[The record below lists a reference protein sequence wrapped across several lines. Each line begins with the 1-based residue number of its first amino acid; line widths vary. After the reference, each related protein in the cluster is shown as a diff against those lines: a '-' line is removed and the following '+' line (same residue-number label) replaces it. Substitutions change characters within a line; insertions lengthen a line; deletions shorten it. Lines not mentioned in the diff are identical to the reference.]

1 MILPNYQITDLIYSS
16 DRTLVYR
23 GISTIHQ
30 HPVIIK
36 TLRNEY
42 PTFSEIIHFHNQ
54 YTLTKNIDH
63 PHIIKPLKLVKY
75 KNAYALITEDLGGV
89 SLTETIQHWQDE
101 KIHHKERISEFL
113 KIAISITNALEFL
126 YHQRI
131 IHKDI
136 KPANIIINPH
146 NKQVKLIDF
155 SISSLLPREN
165 QEIENPKVLE
175 GTLAYLSPEQTG
187 RMNRAIDYRSDFY
200 SLGVTFYEMLTGKL
214 PFFSNDPMELVH
226 CHLAQPPI
234 PIEEIQPE
242 IPLVLSHIVSKLMAK
257 NAENRYQSA
266 WGLKYDLEKCL
277 TQLETTGKIE
287 VFSLGERD
295 IRDRF
300 LIPEKLYGRETEV
313 NQLLNAFDR
322 VANGT
327 TEMMLVGGFSGIGKT
342 AVVNEVHKPIVRQRG
357 YFIKGKYDQ
366 FQRNIPFS
374 AFVQAFRDLI
384 GQLLSESDAQ
394 LATWKTQI
402 LTALGDNGQVLIDVI
417 PELENI
423 IGKQPPAPELSG
435 TASQN
440 RFNLLF
446 QKFGQVFTSKEH
458 PLVIFLDDLQW
469 ADSASLSLLKLLM
482 EESGY
487 LLILGAY
494 RDNEVSQ
501 VHPFILTVD
510 ELMKA
515 GATVK
520 TITLPPLR
528 KSDMNQLVAETLNC
542 ELSMAEPLTKL
553 VYQKTQGNPFFATQ
567 FLKALYDDKLI
578 SFVPPESPL
587 SKGGSQGG
595 WQCDIAQVEALAI
608 TDDVVEFMAL
618 QLQKLS
624 RETQAILKLA
634 ACVGAQFDLNTLA
647 IVSEQSPATTATAL
661 WKALQEGLV
670 IPTSKI
676 YKFFTQSESKEVLQ
690 ASANPTY
697 RFLHDRVQQAAYF
710 LIPQSEKQST
720 HLKIGRLLLSNTTEE
735 EREEKIFDLVN
746 QLNYGVELITQPQE
760 REGLARLNL
769 AAGTKAKAATAYQA
783 AIEYLMIGRKLL
795 PTDSWLLQY
804 ELTLAL
810 SDSAAETA
818 YLNGEFETME
828 ELIEEVLREA
838 RSLLDQINVYEV
850 KLQAYTVQKQFIEAI
865 KTAFSILKLLG
876 ISFPESPTDADI
888 QREFDFTKSHW
899 SDREI
904 KELIH
909 LPDMKELEKKA
920 ALRILNSIVS
930 PAYIA
935 LPQFLPLI
943 ACEQVKLLI
952 KNGNEPNAAFAYGN
966 YAVMLCVIVGDIE
979 SGYQFGQ
986 VASSILSK
994 FNTKEITAKV
1004 VLCTDGDI
1012 KHWKEPAR
1020 ETIKP
1025 LLSAYQI
1032 GLETGDIIFA
1042 TYCAFYGF
1050 CNSYFAGTNLTEL
1063 EREVASYSQAFRE
1076 LKQDTVFGWNELHR
1090 QGILNLIKPSPN
1102 PGCLVGEAYN
1112 EIKSLPLHQEIND
1125 HLALHIIHSH
1135 KLILNYLFEQ
1145 VDEAVENAATAEKY
1159 LDGVT
1164 GMFVIPAFY
1173 LYDSLARLGWLNN
1186 RDTANRETQLAKVAA
1201 NQKKM
1206 QTWASH
1212 APMNHLHK
1220 FNLVEAEK
1228 HRVLDRKTE
1237 ALEFYD
1243 LAIAGAKENEYI
1255 QEEALANEL
1264 AAKFYLD
1271 WGKEK
1276 VAAGY
1281 MQDAYYCYAKWG
1293 AKAKIDDLEKS
1304 YPQLLQPIIQQ
1315 RNFNLNPLTTIA
1327 TMNSEIL
1334 GNKTRSSQTHST
1346 SISDALDFASLVRAA
1361 QTISS
1366 QIQLDELIKT
1376 ITKIILHNSGA
1387 RQSILLFYDDNW
1399 KVKAIA
1405 TPENTQILSEL
1416 MDEYAQLPLAL
1427 INYVKNTQKIV
1438 IIDNGK
1444 IDLPVIDDYLW
1455 QRQPKSVLC
1464 LPIINQGDLVG
1475 ILYLENEETE
1485 GVFTDDRILI
1495 LNFLCT
1501 QAGISLQNARLYQQA
1516 QTYSQQLE
1524 RSLQELQNSQTQLMQ
1539 SSAFLEAQRESSL
1552 DGILVIDNNR
1562 NVNAFN
1568 HRFTEL
1574 WGIPENIIETKDDY
1588 QLLGFVLEQLDKPQE
1603 FLDKVE
1609 YLYQHPEL
1617 ASLDEVK
1624 LKDDRVLERASTAV
1638 KLSSGE
1644 HCGRI
1649 WYFRDISDRKATENA
1664 IQQKSQQLE
1673 QALQELQQ
1681 AQLKIVQSEKMS
1693 ALGNLVAGVA
1703 HEINNPVG
1711 FLNGNIPLALD
1722 YIKDLLGLLDLYQE
1736 KYPEPD
1742 RDIQEEIETI
1752 ELDYLRED
1760 LPKLVGSMQEGV
1772 KRIQDISNS
1781 LRTFSRADKDYP
1793 VACNIHDGIDSTIMI
1808 LKHRLKAKD
1817 NRPEIQV
1824 IKDYGNLPQIECY
1837 AGQLNQVFMNLLSNA
1852 IDALEDSNQG
1862 QSYGE
1867 IRNTIFIK
1875 TELSN
1880 DNQNAI
1886 IRIKD
1891 NGIGMSEAVQK
1902 KIFEHLF
1909 TTKGV
1914 GKGTGLGLAIARQ
1927 IIEEKH
1933 QGSITV
1939 NSALGVGTEL
1949 TITLSIKLDA
1959 PAKKP

>member
-23 GISTIHQ
+23 GISTLEQ

-42 PTFSEIIHFHNQ
+42 PTFREIVHFHNQ
-54 YTLTKNIDH
+54 YTITQNLDH
-63 PHIIKPLKLVKY
+63 PNIIKTLKLVKY
-75 KNAYALITEDLGGV
+75 KSAYALITEDVGGV
-89 SLTETIQHWQDE
+89 SLTENIKHWQDE
-101 KIHHKERISEFL
+101 KIHQKQRIPEFL
-113 KIAISITNALEFL
+113 QIAIKITNALDFL
-126 YHQRI
+126 YHKRI

-136 KPANIIINPH
+136 KPANIIINHH

-155 SISSLLPREN
+155 SISSLLPRET

-226 CHLAQPPI
+226 CHLAKPPI

-242 IPLVLSHIVSKLMAK
+242 IPLVLSQIVSKLMAK

-295 IRDRF
+295 LRDRF
-300 LIPEKLYGRETEV
+300 TIPEKLYGRETEV
-313 NQLLNAFDR
+313 NQLLNAFDQ

-342 AVVNEVHKPIVRQRG
+342 AVVKEVHKPIARRRG

-374 AFVQAFRDLI
+374 AFVEAFRDLI

-417 PELENI
+417 PELEKI

-469 ADSASLSLLKLLM
+469 ADSASLNLLKLLM
-482 EESGY
+482 EDSGY

-494 RDNEVSQ
+494 RDNEVSP

-510 ELMKA
+510 ELIKK
-515 GATVK
+515 GATIN

-528 KSDMNQLVAETLNC
+528 EADMNRLVADTLNC
-542 ELSMAEPLTKL
+542 ELSLAEPLTKL
-553 VYQKTQGNPFFATQ
+553 VSQKTQGNPFFATQ
-567 FLKALYDDKLI
+567 FLKALYDEKLI
-578 SFVPPESPL
+578 TFAPPQSPL

-595 WQCDIAQVEALAI
+595 WQCDIAQVEALAL

-618 QLQKLS
+618 QLQKLP
-624 RETQAILKLA
+624 RETQEMLKLA
-634 ACVGAQFDLNTLA
+634 SCIGTQFDLNTLA
-647 IVSEQSPATTATAL
+647 IVSEKSLASTATNL
-661 WKALQEGLV
+661 WKALEEGLV
-670 IPTSKI
+670 IPTTKI
-676 YKFFTQSESKEVLQ
+676 YKFFTSDTEDVFHVSV
-690 ASANPTY
+690 NPSY
-697 RFLHDRVQQAAYF
+697 RFLHDRVQQAAYS
-710 LIPQSEKQST
+710 LIPQSQKEST
-720 HLKIGRLLLSNTTEE
+720 HYRIGHLLLENLSEGDRQEQLFEIVRHLNIGSSLIVDPPK
-735 EREEKIFDLVN
+735 RE
-746 QLNYGVELITQPQE
+746 QLAQ
-760 REGLARLNL
+760 LNL
-769 AAGTKAKAATAYQA
+769 ATGNKARNSTAYVA
-783 AIEYLMIGRKLL
+783 ASNYFVTGIDLLAPQYWENQYQLSLQLFLGRAEMENLAGKFDLASSLVETVIDQGNNLL
-795 PTDSWLLQY
+795 DRCAAY
-804 ELTLAL
+804 ELKMLVNIASGQPNTAIDTAL
-810 SDSAAETA
+810 VALDLLGVALVSEPPSSINFDRLLNLPEMTEPAQLKAMKILMSVISAAYVVQPELMLPVT
-818 YLNGEFETME
+818 LTM
-828 ELIEEVLREA
+828 
-838 RSLLDQINVYEV
+838 
-850 KLQAYTVQKQFIEAI
+850 
-865 KTAFSILKLLG
+865 LKLSIEHG
-876 ISFPESPTDADI
+876 NSPI
-888 QREFDFTKSHW
+888 
-899 SDREI
+899 
-904 KELIH
+904 
-909 LPDMKELEKKA
+909 
-920 ALRILNSIVS
+920 
-930 PAYIA
+930 
-935 LPQFLPLI
+935 
-943 ACEQVKLLI
+943 
-952 KNGNEPNAAFAYGN
+952 AAFTYAFYG
-966 YAVMLCVIVGDIE
+966 VLLCGFIGDIE
-979 SGYQFGQ
+979 LGYQFGQ
-986 VASSILSK
+986 LSLKILEKYDARFLKSK
-994 FNTKEITAKV
+994 VYHLFYAMI
-1004 VLCTDGDI
+1004 CP
-1012 KHWKEPAR
+1012 WKEPISV
-1020 ETIKP
+1020 TLDG
-1025 LLSAYQI
+1025 LLESIQS
-1032 GLETGDIIFA
+1032 GLETGDVEYA
-1042 TYCAFYGF
+1042 MYSLKDYCKYYFLTGAFLDDVYAKCEKYKPLSRKIEFVYIELVLWQQLGVKLQNLPWTEDIEISLENLNEADSIAYF
-1050 CNSYFAGTNLTEL
+1050 QEKQYPVPLFSAYFAKC
-1063 EREVASYSQAFRE
+1063 Q
-1076 LKQDTVFGWNELHR
+1076 
-1090 QGILNLIKPSPN
+1090 
-1102 PGCLVGEAYN
+1102 
-1112 EIKSLPLHQEIND
+1112 
-1125 HLALHIIHSH
+1125 
-1135 KLILNYLFEQ
+1135 LNYFKGDYAKAL
-1145 VDEAVENAATAEKY
+1145 ENAQAARPYLNFLIGKIYPTVYNFYHSLSLLAIIPTLPPEESLKY
-1159 LDGVT
+1159 LDV
-1164 GMFVIPAFY
+1164 VKQNQ
-1173 LYDSLARLGWLNN
+1173 S
-1186 RDTANRETQLAKVAA
+1186 QLE
-1201 NQKKM
+1201 
-1206 QTWASH
+1206 TWANH
-1212 APMNHLHK
+1212 APTNNLHK
-1220 FNLVEAEK
+1220 FHLVKAQMCQILGEKSEAIEYY
-1228 HRVLDRKTE
+1228 DR
-1237 ALEFYD
+1237 
-1243 LAIAGAKENEYI
+1243 AISLAKENEYI

-1281 MQDAYYCYAKWG
+1281 MQEAYYCYARWG
-1293 AKAKIDDLEKS
+1293 AKAKIEHLEKS
-1304 YPQLLQPIIQQ
+1304 YPLLLQPIIQQ
-1315 RNFNLNPLTTIA
+1315 PKLNINPLTTLV
-1327 TMNSEIL
+1327 TVNNEIL
-1334 GNKTRSSQTHST
+1334 SQKTRSSPSPTT
-1346 SISDALDFASLVRAA
+1346 GISDALDFASILKAA

-1366 QIQLDELIKT
+1366 TIPLDELL
-1376 ITKIILHNSGA
+1376 TKITQIILQNSGA
-1387 RQSILLFYDDNW
+1387 SQCILLFPDDNTW
-1399 KVKAIA
+1399 QIRAIT
-1405 TPENTQILSEL
+1405 TPQQTELLSEL
-1416 MDEYAQLPLAL
+1416 MDNNPQLPLAL
-1427 INYVKNTQKIV
+1427 IYYVKNTRKIV
-1438 IIDNGK
+1438 IVDNLK
-1444 IDLPVIDDYLW
+1444 TDLPVIDNYLR

-1475 ILYLENEETE
+1475 ILYLQNEATE
-1485 GVFTDDRILI
+1485 GVFTDDHILI
-1495 LNFLCT
+1495 LNFLCA
-1501 QAGISLQNARLYQQA
+1501 QAAISLQNARLYQQA

-1524 RSLQELQNSQTQLMQ
+1524 CSLQELQNSQTKLME

-1568 HRFTEL
+1568 QRFTEL

-1609 YLYQHPEL
+1609 YLYQHPEV

-1624 LKDDRVLERASTAV
+1624 LKDERVLERASTAV

-1649 WYFRDISDRKATENA
+1649 WYFRDISDRKAAENA

-1681 AQLKIVQSEKMS
+1681 AQLQIVQNEKMS

-1711 FLNGNIPLALD
+1711 FLNGNIQPALD

-1742 RDIQEEIETI
+1742 GDIQEEIETI
-1752 ELDYLRED
+1752 DLDYIRED
-1760 LPKLVGSMQEGV
+1760 LPKLVGSMREGV

-1793 VACNIHDGIDSTIMI
+1793 LACNIHEGIDSTIMI

-1817 NRPEIQV
+1817 NRPEIPV
-1824 IKDYGNLPQIECY
+1824 IKDYGNLPPIECY
-1837 AGQLNQVFMNLLSNA
+1837 AGQLNQVFMNLFSNA
-1852 IDALEDSNQG
+1852 IDALEESNKG
-1862 QSYGE
+1862 RIYRE
-1867 IRNTIFIK
+1867 ITNKIVVK
-1875 TELSN
+1875 TELSS
-1880 DNQNAI
+1880 NQKQVI

-1891 NGIGMSEAVQK
+1891 NGIGMSEEVQK
-1902 KIFEHLF
+1902 KVFEHLF

-1949 TITLSIKLDA
+1949 TITLSIKLNA
-1959 PAKKP
+1959 PHNLS

>member
-16 DRTLVYR
+16 DYTLVYR
-23 GISTIHQ
+23 GISTIDQ

-42 PTFSEIIHFHNQ
+42 PNFSEIVHFHNQ
-54 YTLTKNIDH
+54 YTITKNLDH

-75 KNAYALITEDLGGV
+75 KSAYALITEDVGGV
-89 SLTETIQHWQDE
+89 SLTETIKRWQDE
-101 KIHHKERISEFL
+101 KIHQKQRIPEFL
-113 KIAISITNALEFL
+113 RIAIQITNALDFL

-146 NKQVKLIDF
+146 NQQVKLIDF
-155 SISSLLPREN
+155 SISSLLPRET
-165 QEIENPKVLE
+165 QEIENPNVLE

-200 SLGVTFYEMLTGKL
+200 SLGVTFYEMLTGEL

-300 LIPEKLYGRETEV
+300 TIPEKLYGRESEV

-342 AVVNEVHKPIVRQRG
+342 AVVNEVHKPILRQRG

-394 LATWKTQI
+394 LQTWKTKI
-402 LTALGDNGQVLIDVI
+402 LTEVGDNGQVLIDVI

-423 IGKQPPAPELSG
+423 IGKQPPVAELSG

-440 RFNLLF
+440 RFNLLW
-446 QKFGQVFTSKEH
+446 QKFGQIFTSKEH

-469 ADSASLSLLKLLM
+469 ADSASLNLLKLLM

-494 RDNEVSQ
+494 RDNEVSP

-510 ELMKA
+510 ELIKT
-515 GATVK
+515 GETIN

-528 KSDMNQLVAETLNC
+528 EADINRLVADTLNC
-542 ELSMAEPLTKL
+542 ELSLAEPLTKL

-567 FLKALYDDKLI
+567 FLKALHDDKLI
-578 SFVPPESPL
+578 KFIPSL
-587 SKGGSQGG
+587 SKEGSQGG
-595 WQCDIAQVEALAI
+595 WECDIAQVQADSL

-618 QLQKLS
+618 QLQKLPT
-624 RETQAILKLA
+624 ETQEMLKLA
-634 ACVGAQFDLNTLA
+634 ACIGAQFDLHTLA
-647 IVSEQSPATTATAL
+647 IVSEKSPIRTATAL
-661 WKALQEGLV
+661 DIALQEGLV
-670 IPTSKI
+670 IPTTKI
-676 YKFFTQSESKEVLQ
+676 YKFFTQSDSNEVFNT
-690 ASANPTY
+690 SPNPTY
-697 RFLHDRVQQAAYF
+697 RFLHDRVQQAAYS
-710 LIPQSEKQST
+710 LIPDDQKQAS
-720 HLKIGRLLLSNTTEE
+720 HLKIGKLLLQKYSEIE
-735 EREEKIFDLVN
+735 QEEKIFDIVEHLNQGKELITESWERHQLIQLNLKAGYKAKLSTAYAVASNYLEKGIQLLTVQGWEQNYELMFTLHRERAEVEYLNGNFEESEALIEVGLNQAKSVLHQAELYHILIIQHSIRGNYTTAIETGIHALKLLEVDIDREKIESSINQELAESKKILEDRSISSLLDLPEMDAPEKRMIIQLLIALDPPTYIIADLNLYILIVVKAVNISMKYGNVPVSAKAYANYGCITGSVLGNYKSGYEFGVLALNLSQKFNHRGQKCQVRLLLGGWLSVWSQPISGVAAINSEGYQDGLLGGEPQFAGYNLFCHICNQLFQGGNLEGIWADIQDYLLFAERTQNQLLIDTLTGIQLFIEPLLVN
-746 QLNYGVELITQPQE
+746 QDTINLPINHQKFIKGSQSSQTLFALSIYYICQMQFACIQQDFEQGRVAMLATQP
-760 REGLARLNL
+760 
-769 AAGTKAKAATAYQA
+769 
-783 AIEYLMIGRKLL
+783 
-795 PTDSWLLQY
+795 
-804 ELTLAL
+804 
-810 SDSAAETA
+810 
-818 YLNGEFETME
+818 
-828 ELIEEVLREA
+828 
-838 RSLLDQINVYEV
+838 
-850 KLQAYTVQKQFIEAI
+850 
-865 KTAFSILKLLG
+865 
-876 ISFPESPTDADI
+876 
-888 QREFDFTKSHW
+888 
-899 SDREI
+899 
-904 KELIH
+904 
-909 LPDMKELEKKA
+909 
-920 ALRILNSIVS
+920 ILNSVLGFTTSSGYYFYGSLILLNSKNDQTSTVNW
-930 PAYIA
+930 
-935 LPQFLPLI
+935 PQIESNQERLKTWADNCPENFLH
-943 ACEQVKLLI
+943 KYLLI
-952 KNGNEPNAAFAYGN
+952 EA
-966 YAVMLCVIVGDIE
+966 
-979 SGYQFGQ
+979 
-986 VASSILSK
+986 
-994 FNTKEITAKV
+994 
-1004 VLCTDGDI
+1004 
-1012 KHWKEPAR
+1012 
-1020 ETIKP
+1020 
-1025 LLSAYQI
+1025 
-1032 GLETGDIIFA
+1032 
-1042 TYCAFYGF
+1042 
-1050 CNSYFAGTNLTEL
+1050 
-1063 EREVASYSQAFRE
+1063 ERLQA
-1076 LKQDTVFGWNELHR
+1076 LDNKA
-1090 QGILNLIKPSPN
+1090 
-1102 PGCLVGEAYN
+1102 EAMN
-1112 EIKSLPLHQEIND
+1112 
-1125 HLALHIIHSH
+1125 
-1135 KLILNYLFEQ
+1135 
-1145 VDEAVENAATAEKY
+1145 
-1159 LDGVT
+1159 
-1164 GMFVIPAFY
+1164 
-1173 LYDSLARLGWLNN
+1173 LYDRAISL
-1186 RDTANRETQLAKVAA
+1186 
-1201 NQKKM
+1201 
-1206 QTWASH
+1206 S
-1212 APMNHLHK
+1212 
-1220 FNLVEAEK
+1220 
-1228 HRVLDRKTE
+1228 
-1237 ALEFYD
+1237 
-1243 LAIAGAKENEYI
+1243 KENEYI

-1276 VAAGY
+1276 VAAAY
-1281 MQDAYYCYAKWG
+1281 MQEAYYCYARWG
-1293 AKAKIDDLEKS
+1293 AKAKIEHLEKS
-1304 YPQLLQPIIQQ
+1304 YPLLLQPIIQQ
-1315 RNFNLNPLTTIA
+1315 PKLNINPLTTIA
-1327 TMNSEIL
+1327 KLNNEIL
-1334 GNKTRSSQTHST
+1334 SNKTRSSPSQTT
-1346 SISDALDFASLVRAA
+1346 GISDAFDFTSILKAA

-1366 QIQLDELIKT
+1366 TIRLDELLT
-1376 ITKIILHNSGA
+1376 QITQIILQNSGA
-1387 RQSILLFYDDNW
+1387 SQCIWLFPDDNTW
-1399 KVKAIA
+1399 QIRAIA
-1405 TPENTQILSEL
+1405 TPQKTELLSEL
-1416 MDEYAQLPLAL
+1416 MDNNPKVPLAL
-1427 INYVKNTQKIV
+1427 IHYVKNTQKIV
-1438 IIDNGK
+1438 IIDKLKTN
-1444 IDLPVIDDYLW
+1444 LPVIDNYLRK
-1455 QRQPKSVLC
+1455 RQPQSVLC
-1464 LPIINQGDLVG
+1464 LPIINQGDMVG
-1475 ILYLENEETE
+1475 ILYLENEATE

-1495 LNFLCT
+1495 LNILCT
-1501 QAGISLQNARLYQQA
+1501 QAAISLQNARLYQQA

-1524 RSLQELQNSQTQLMQ
+1524 RSLQELQNSQTKLMQ

-1574 WGIPENIIETKDDY
+1574 WGIPENIIQTKDDY
-1588 QLLGFVLEQLDKPQE
+1588 QLLGFVLEQLEKPQE
-1603 FLDKVE
+1603 FLEKVE
-1609 YLYQHPEL
+1609 YLYQHPEV
-1617 ASLDEVK
+1617 ASLDEVT
-1624 LKDDRVLERASTAV
+1624 LKDERVLERASTAV

-1649 WYFRDISDRKATENA
+1649 WYFRDISDRKAAQNA

-1673 QALQELQQ
+1673 QALQELQG
-1681 AQLKIVQSEKMS
+1681 AQLQIVQNEKMS

-1722 YIKDLLGLLDLYQE
+1722 YINDLFGLLDLYQE
-1736 KYPEPD
+1736 KYPQPD
-1742 RDIQEEIETI
+1742 ADIQEEIERI

-1760 LPKLVGSMQEGV
+1760 LPKLVGSMREGV
-1772 KRIQDISNS
+1772 TRIQDISNS

-1793 VACNIHDGIDSTIMI
+1793 VACHIHDGIDSTIMI

-1817 NRPEIQV
+1817 NRPEIPV
-1824 IKDYGNLPQIECY
+1824 IKDYGNLPKIECY
-1837 AGQLNQVFMNLLSNA
+1837 AGQLNQVFMNILSNA
-1852 IDALEDSNQG
+1852 IDALEDSNKG
-1862 QSYGE
+1862 RIYGE
-1867 IRNTIFIK
+1867 ITNKIVVK
-1875 TELSN
+1875 TELSS
-1880 DNQNAI
+1880 NQKQVI

-1949 TITLSIKLDA
+1949 TITLSIKLNA
-1959 PAKKP
+1959 PVTKS